1 MCMVC
6 LSLVTQECVSIVLGE
21 SQIHIRLLDR
31 KDVKTTNVRRYQTI
45 ISSCIC
51 VQSKLSYRLVY
62 LLYLCI
68 KILSW
73 WCFFPSKHLDEWI
86 FKVYHS
92 KLVSSFKLI
101 IQIHID
107 SHKFISNNLCI
118 KVFLNQI
125 PLNAISSDKNPIPH
139 TKYKLMYD
147 FKAISPS

>member
-21 SQIHIRLLDR
+21 SQMYIRLLDR

-45 ISSCIC
+45 IPSCVC
-51 VQSKLSYRLVY
+51 EQSKLSYHLTWQIESVY
-62 LLYLCI
+62 LLYRCI

-73 WCFFPSKHLDEWI
+73 LCFFPSKHLDEWI
-86 FKVYHS
+86 SKVYHS

-101 IQIHID
+101 IETRI
-107 SHKFISNNLCI
+107 I

-125 PLNAISSDKNPIPH
+125 PFTVTLSDKKSNS
-139 TKYKLMYD
+139 T
-147 FKAISPS
+147 